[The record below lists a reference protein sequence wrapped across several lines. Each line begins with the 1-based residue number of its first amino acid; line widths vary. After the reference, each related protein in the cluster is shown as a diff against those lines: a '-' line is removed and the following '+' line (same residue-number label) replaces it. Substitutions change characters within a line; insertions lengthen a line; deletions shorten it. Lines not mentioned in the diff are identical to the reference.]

1 MSAMSAFPQ
10 EPFGP
15 AARLELDAVPLA
27 VVRHEGI
34 TIADL
39 RDAFDRGYRAIGA
52 LFADG
57 SLSHAGPALAV
68 YYGNPMK
75 TFDLELGFP
84 VASGPAASIEFD
96 GVTVTASALPA
107 GAARATSVF
116 GSYDGLGEAWMGL
129 ADRAA
134 ADGGQPRGV
143 WIEVYVSDPGEAPEN
158 LRTDLILPLA

>member
-1 MSAMSAFPQ
+1 MSAMNAFPQ
-10 EPFGP
+10 QPFGP
-15 AARLELDAVPLA
+15 ADRLELDGLPLA

-34 TIADL
+34 SIADL
-39 RDAFDRGYRAIGA
+39 REAFDRGYRAIGA

-68 YYGNPMK
+68 YHGDPMQ

-84 VASGPAASIEFD
+84 VASGPAAPIESD
-96 GVTVTASALPA
+96 GITVTASALPA

-134 ADGGQPRGV
+134 ADGDKPRGV
-143 WIEVYVSDPGEAPEN
+143 WIEVYVSDPDEAPEN